1 MRLLDRSDDWLRFF
15 ICCAL
20 LAGLSALPC
29 SPAVELV
36 LKDGKVLKGVDVRR
50 NGDLYELQRE
60 GGEVIPI
67 PSALVEE
74 VRLSGEKEETKPE
87 LAPGFV
93 ADGPQELAG
102 DPAKGL
108 VASQPQVLAGEK
120 VTPPRTSEQL
130 AALGKPSKFQ
140 KGVVNS
146 DWRPSSDWDMSAE
159 NNNFAP
165 SKWQDSIID
174 ESWQPSSDYTAETDV
189 TDFSPTEFKKDII
202 DPSWQPQ
209 DGFKKDSNSSSWPN
223 SAIPS
228 SESFELAAGLP
239 VSPARQE
246 PRSSRLTATVRRA

>member
-1 MRLLDRSDDWLRFF
+1 MRLLDRSDNWLRVLT
-15 ICCAL
+15 CCAV

-36 LKDGKVLKGVDVRR
+36 LKDGQVLKGVDVRR
-50 NGDLYELQRE
+50 NGDLYELQSE
-60 GGEVIPI
+60 GGQVIPI

-74 VRLSGEKEETKPE
+74 VRLSGEKEEKKPE

-93 ADGPQELAG
+93 ADGPQQLAG

-108 VASQPQVLAGEK
+108 VASDPEVLAGQK

-130 AALGKPSKFQ
+130 NALGEPSKFQ
-140 KGVVNS
+140 KGVV
-146 DWRPSSDWDMSAE
+146 DPEWRPSSDWDMSAE

-174 ESWQPSSDYTAETDV
+174 ESWQPSSDYTADTDV
-189 TDFSPTEFKKDII
+189 TDFNPTEFKKDII

-209 DGFKKDSNSSSWPN
+209 DGFKKNNNSSTWPN

-228 SESFELAAGLP
+228 NETFEFAGGAP
-239 VSPARQE
+239 SH
-246 PRSSRLTATVRRA
+246 RRAESPVRAV